1 MNFWEKKNH
10 LDASILGFTAE
21 SCSTRD
27 VNLLPPNNHFLLHLS
42 MMPFQESSPSAV
54 QLWCKTMCSVICSAT
69 SACCLTYLTK
79 LSSLK
84 CKDNY
89 FQKSLKKA
97 GPLEDMG
104 IRDLLDF
111 QTVSISEKSP
121 RRGISEILQELC
133 VLHSGLVLENEKI
146 YYLSGNPTRAG
157 SMLFSSHSFQGIG
170 ELHGYPETEH
180 KTCPAYG
187 KVSCTSRSW
196 CGQRAAPSPKRTK
209 KSRL

>member
-1 MNFWEKKNH
+1 M
-10 LDASILGFTAE
+10 T
-21 SCSTRD
+21 
-27 VNLLPPNNHFLLHLS
+27 
-42 MMPFQESSPSAV
+42 PFQASSPSAV
-54 QLWCKTMCSVICSAT
+54 QLWHKTMCSVICSAT

-121 RRGISEILQELC
+121 KRGISEILQEVC
-133 VLHSGLVLENEKI
+133 VLHSGLVLENEKSTLCHEI
-146 YYLSGNPTRAG
+146 PPGQEACFSAVIHSSELES
-157 SMLFSSHSFQGIG
+157 SMAILKRSTKPVLRMKKSLLQ
-170 ELHGYPETEH
+170 
-180 KTCPAYG
+180 
-187 KVSCTSRSW
+187 SRSW
-196 CGQRAAPSPKRTK
+196 CVQRAAPSPKRAR